1 MKRSLT
7 HKSGK
12 NGHFTPSL
20 GRENPYIKISSF
32 WEVPNPM
39 RRPAFLVTAFA
50 ALAMIMVPALAEAKP
65 GGGSS
70 SGSRGSRTYSAPA
83 PTQTA
88 PNTARPMERTATQP
102 SGPQQAGAPAR
113 PGMPPQAQPQRSFM
127 GALAGGLLMG
137 GLIGMMFGGGLLG
150 GIGGFGAMLGMLL
163 QVALIGGLIW
173 LAFRIFRRRQA
184 APAVAGPAAY
194 ARQMEP
200 APMGGGAAAAGGAYA
215 APTRDVQLTPQ
226 DYQAFERS
234 LIEVNAA
241 WSRRDLKGLRDFATP
256 EMVGYFAQDYRDL
269 DARGWRNE
277 TRDVKLE
284 GGDLSEAWH
293 EDGLD
298 YATVAMRFSLL
309 DATFEEATGKLV
321 EGSTTE
327 RQTSTEMWTFVR
339 SGPEERWLLSA
350 IQQTT

>member
-1 MKRSLT
+1 
-7 HKSGK
+7 
-12 NGHFTPSL
+12 
-20 GRENPYIKISSF
+20 
-32 WEVPNPM
+32 M
-39 RRPAFLVTAFA
+39 RRPGYLVTAFA
-50 ALAMIMVPALAEAKP
+50 ALAMVLVPALVEAKP

-70 SGSRGSRTYSAPA
+70 SGSRGSRTYSAPP

-137 GLIGMMFGGGLLG
+137 GLIGMLFGGGLLG
-150 GIGGFGAMLGMLL
+150 GIGGFGAVLGMLL
-163 QVALIGGLIW
+163 QVALIGGLIY
-173 LAFRIFRRRQA
+173 LAFRLFRRRQPT
-184 APAVAGPAAY
+184 PAMAGPSGY
-194 ARQMEP
+194 ARQMDP
-200 APMGGGAAAAGGAYA
+200 TPMVGGAASAGAYA
-215 APTRDVQLTPQ
+215 APARDVQLSQQ
-226 DYQAFERS
+226 DYQAFERA

>member
-1 MKRSLT
+1 
-7 HKSGK
+7 
-12 NGHFTPSL
+12 
-20 GRENPYIKISSF
+20 
-32 WEVPNPM
+32 M
-39 RRPAFLVTAFA
+39 RRPAFLLTAFA
-50 ALAMIMVPALAEAKP
+50 ALALAFTPVLAEAKP

-70 SGSRGSRTYSAPA
+70 SGSRGSRTYSAPP

-113 PGMPPQAQPQRSFM
+113 PGVPPQAQPQRSFM

-137 GLIGMMFGGGLLG
+137 GLIGMFFGGGLMG
-150 GIGGFGAMLGMLL
+150 GIGGFGAVLGMLL

-173 LAFRIFRRRQA
+173 LAFRIFRRRQP
-184 APAVAGPAAY
+184 APALAGGSVGYARQIEPSAVAGGAAS
-194 ARQMEP
+194 
-200 APMGGGAAAAGGAYA
+200 GGAHGLLA
-215 APTRDVQLTPQ
+215 REVQLTPQ
-226 DYQAFERS
+226 DYQAFE
-234 LIEVNAA
+234 LCLLEVNAA

-256 EMVGYFAQDYRDL
+256 EMVGYFSQDYRDL

-284 GGDLSEAWH
+284 SGDLSEAWH

-309 DATFEEATGKLV
+309 DATFDEATGKVV

-327 RQTSTEMWTFVR
+327 RQSSTEIWTFVR

-350 IQQTT
+350 IQQTG

>member
-1 MKRSLT
+1 
-7 HKSGK
+7 
-12 NGHFTPSL
+12 
-20 GRENPYIKISSF
+20 
-32 WEVPNPM
+32 M
-39 RRPAFLVTAFA
+39 RRPGYLVTAFA
-50 ALAMIMVPALAEAKP
+50 ALAMVLVPALVEAKP

-70 SGSRGSRTYSAPA
+70 SGSRGSRTFSAPP

-137 GLIGMMFGGGLLG
+137 GLIGMLFGGGLLG
-150 GIGGFGAMLGMLL
+150 GIGGFGAVLGMLL
-163 QVALIGGLIW
+163 QVALIGGLIY
-173 LAFRIFRRRQA
+173 LAFRLFRRRQPA
-184 APAVAGPAAY
+184 AAMAGPSGY

-200 APMGGGAAAAGGAYA
+200 APMGGGAASAGAYA
-215 APTRDVQLTPQ
+215 APTRDVQLTQQ
-226 DYQAFERS
+226 DYQAFERA

-298 YATVAMRFSLL
+298 YATVSMRFSLL

-339 SGPEERWLLSA
+339 SGPQERWLLSA
-350 IQQTT
+350 IQQTG

>member
-1 MKRSLT
+1 
-7 HKSGK
+7 
-12 NGHFTPSL
+12 
-20 GRENPYIKISSF
+20 
-32 WEVPNPM
+32 M
-39 RRPAFLVTAFA
+39 RRPGYLVTAFA
-50 ALAMIMVPALAEAKP
+50 ALAMIMVPALVEAKP

-70 SGSRGSRTYSAPA
+70 SGSRGSRTYSAPP

-150 GIGGFGAMLGMLL
+150 GIGGFGAVLGMLL

-173 LAFRIFRRRQA
+173 LAFRIFRRRQPA
-184 APAVAGPAAY
+184 AAMAGPSAY

-200 APMGGGAAAAGGAYA
+200 TPMPGGTASAGAYA
-215 APTRDVQLTPQ
+215 APARDVQLTPQ

-277 TRDVKLE
+277 TREVKLE

-350 IQQTT
+350 IQQTG

>member
-1 MKRSLT
+1 
-7 HKSGK
+7 
-12 NGHFTPSL
+12 
-20 GRENPYIKISSF
+20 
-32 WEVPNPM
+32 M
-39 RRPAFLVTAFA
+39 RRPGYLVTAFA
-50 ALAMIMVPALAEAKP
+50 ALAMVLVPVLADAKP

-70 SGSRGSRTYSAPA
+70 SGSRGSRTYSAPP

-102 SGPQQAGAPAR
+102 SGPRQAGAPAR

-137 GLIGMMFGGGLLG
+137 GLIGMLFGGGLLG
-150 GIGGFGAMLGMLL
+150 GIGGFGAILGMLL

-173 LAFRIFRRRQA
+173 LAFRLFRRRQPA
-184 APAVAGPAAY
+184 AAMAGPSGY

-200 APMGGGAAAAGGAYA
+200 TPMPGGTASAGAYA
-215 APTRDVQLTPQ
+215 APARDVQLTPQ

-350 IQQTT
+350 IQQTG

>member
-1 MKRSLT
+1 
-7 HKSGK
+7 
-12 NGHFTPSL
+12 
-20 GRENPYIKISSF
+20 
-32 WEVPNPM
+32 M
-39 RRPAFLVTAFA
+39 RRPGYLVTAFA
-50 ALAMIMVPALAEAKP
+50 ALAMVLVPALVEAKP

-70 SGSRGSRTYSAPA
+70 SGSRGSRTYSAPP

-137 GLIGMMFGGGLLG
+137 GLIGMLFGGGLLG
-150 GIGGFGAMLGMLL
+150 GIGGFGAVLGMLL
-163 QVALIGGLIW
+163 QVALIGGLIY
-173 LAFRIFRRRQA
+173 LAFRLFRRRQP
-184 APAVAGPAAY
+184 APAMAGPSGY
-194 ARQMEP
+194 ARQMDP
-200 APMGGGAAAAGGAYA
+200 TPMGGGAAAAGAYA
-215 APTRDVQLTPQ
+215 APARDVQLTQQ
-226 DYQAFERS
+226 DYQAFEQS

-256 EMVGYFAQDYRDL
+256 EMVGYFANDYRDL

-327 RQTSTEMWTFVR
+327 RQNSTEIWTFVR

-350 IQQTT
+350 IQQTG

>member
-1 MKRSLT
+1 
-7 HKSGK
+7 
-12 NGHFTPSL
+12 
-20 GRENPYIKISSF
+20 
-32 WEVPNPM
+32 M
-39 RRPAFLVTAFA
+39 RRPGYLVTAFA
-50 ALAMIMVPALAEAKP
+50 ALAMIMVPALVEAKP

-70 SGSRGSRTYSAPA
+70 SGSRGSRTYSAPP

-150 GIGGFGAMLGMLL
+150 GIGGFGAILGMLL

-173 LAFRIFRRRQA
+173 LAFRIFRRRQPA
-184 APAVAGPAAY
+184 AAMAGPSGY

-200 APMGGGAAAAGGAYA
+200 TPMPGGTASAGAYA
-215 APTRDVQLTPQ
+215 APARDVQLTPQ

-277 TRDVKLE
+277 TREVKLE

-350 IQQTT
+350 IQQTG

>member
-1 MKRSLT
+1 MR
-7 HKSGK
+7 
-12 NGHFTPSL
+12 FTPSL
-20 GRENPYIKISSF
+20 GRRNPYITTSSS
-32 WEVPNPM
+32 WEVRNPM
-39 RRPAFLVTAFA
+39 RRPGYFVTAFA
-50 ALAMIMVPALAEAKP
+50 ALAMVLVPVLADAKP

-88 PNTARPMERTATQP
+88 PGTARPMERTATQP

-137 GLIGMMFGGGLLG
+137 GLIGMMFGGGLFG
-150 GIGGFGAMLGMLL
+150 GAGGFGAILGMLL

-184 APAVAGPAAY
+184 APAIAGPAAY

-200 APMGGGAAAAGGAYA
+200 APVAGGAASAGAYA
-215 APTRDVQLTPQ
+215 APARDVQLTPQ

-298 YATVAMRFSLL
+298 YATVAMRFSML

-321 EGSTTE
+321 QGSTTE

-350 IQQTT
+350 IQQTG

>member
-1 MKRSLT
+1 
-7 HKSGK
+7 
-12 NGHFTPSL
+12 
-20 GRENPYIKISSF
+20 
-32 WEVPNPM
+32 M
-39 RRPAFLVTAFA
+39 RRPGYLVTAFA
-50 ALAMIMVPALAEAKP
+50 ALAMVLVPALVEAKP

-70 SGSRGSRTYSAPA
+70 SGSRGSRTYSAPP

-137 GLIGMMFGGGLLG
+137 GLIGMLFGGGLLG
-150 GIGGFGAMLGMLL
+150 GIGGFGAVLGMLL
-163 QVALIGGLIW
+163 QEALIGGLIY
-173 LAFRIFRRRQA
+173 LAFRLFRRRQP
-184 APAVAGPAAY
+184 APAMAGPSGY

-200 APMGGGAAAAGGAYA
+200 APMGGGAASAGAYA
-215 APTRDVQLTPQ
+215 APTRDVQLTQQ
-226 DYQAFERS
+226 DYQAFERA

-293 EDGLD
+293 EDGVD

-350 IQQTT
+350 IQQTS

>member
-1 MKRSLT
+1 
-7 HKSGK
+7 
-12 NGHFTPSL
+12 
-20 GRENPYIKISSF
+20 
-32 WEVPNPM
+32 M
-39 RRPAFLVTAFA
+39 RRPGYLVTAFA
-50 ALAMIMVPALAEAKP
+50 ALAMVLVPALVEAKP

-70 SGSRGSRTYSAPA
+70 SGSRGSRTYSAPP

-137 GLIGMMFGGGLLG
+137 GLIGMLFGGGLLG
-150 GIGGFGAMLGMLL
+150 GIGGFGGVLGMLL
-163 QVALIGGLIW
+163 QVALIGGLIY
-173 LAFRIFRRRQA
+173 LAFRLFRRRQP
-184 APAVAGPAAY
+184 APAMAGPSGY
-194 ARQMEP
+194 ARQMDP
-200 APMGGGAAAAGGAYA
+200 TPMGGGAASAGAYA
-215 APTRDVQLTPQ
+215 APARDVQLSQQ
-226 DYQAFERS
+226 DYQAFERA

-339 SGPEERWLLSA
+339 GGPEERWLLSA

>member
-1 MKRSLT
+1 
-7 HKSGK
+7 
-12 NGHFTPSL
+12 
-20 GRENPYIKISSF
+20 
-32 WEVPNPM
+32 
-39 RRPAFLVTAFA
+39 
-50 ALAMIMVPALAEAKP
+50 
-65 GGGSS
+65 
-70 SGSRGSRTYSAPA
+70 
-83 PTQTA
+83 
-88 PNTARPMERTATQP
+88 MERTATQP

-137 GLIGMMFGGGLLG
+137 GLIGMMFGGGLFG
-150 GIGGFGAMLGMLL
+150 GAGGFAALLGMLL

-173 LAFRIFRRRQA
+173 LAFRIFRRRQPA
-184 APAVAGPAAY
+184 AAMAGPSGY

-200 APMGGGAAAAGGAYA
+200 TPMAGGAASAGAYA
-215 APTRDVQLTPQ
+215 APARDVQLTPQ
-226 DYQAFERS
+226 DYQAFEHS

-293 EDGLD
+293 EDGQD

-339 SGPEERWLLSA
+339 SGPQERWLLSA
-350 IQQTT
+350 IQQTG

>member
-1 MKRSLT
+1 
-7 HKSGK
+7 
-12 NGHFTPSL
+12 
-20 GRENPYIKISSF
+20 
-32 WEVPNPM
+32 M
-39 RRPAFLVTAFA
+39 RRPGYLVTAFA
-50 ALAMIMVPALAEAKP
+50 ALAMVLVPALVEAKP

-70 SGSRGSRTYSAPA
+70 SGSRGSRTYSAPP

-137 GLIGMMFGGGLLG
+137 GLIGMLFGGGLLG
-150 GIGGFGAMLGMLL
+150 GIGGFGAVLGMLL
-163 QVALIGGLIW
+163 QVALIGGLIY
-173 LAFRIFRRRQA
+173 LAFRLFRRRQP
-184 APAVAGPAAY
+184 APAMAGPSGY
-194 ARQMEP
+194 ARQMDP
-200 APMGGGAAAAGGAYA
+200 APMDGGAASAGAYA
-215 APTRDVQLTPQ
+215 APARDVQLSQQ
-226 DYQAFERS
+226 DYQAFERA

>member
-1 MKRSLT
+1 MKRKLT

-12 NGHFTPSL
+12 IGHFTPSL
-20 GRENPYIKISSF
+20 GQKNPYITCCSF

-70 SGSRGSRTYSAPA
+70 SGSRGSRTYSAPP

-102 SGPQQAGAPAR
+102 SGPRQAGAPAR

-137 GLIGMMFGGGLLG
+137 GLIGMLFGGGLLG
-150 GIGGFGAMLGMLL
+150 GIGGFGAILGMLL

-173 LAFRIFRRRQA
+173 LAFRLFRRRQPA
-184 APAVAGPAAY
+184 AAMAGPSGY

-200 APMGGGAAAAGGAYA
+200 TPMPGGTASAGAYA
-215 APTRDVQLTPQ
+215 APARDVQLTPQ

-350 IQQTT
+350 IQQTG

>member
-1 MKRSLT
+1 
-7 HKSGK
+7 
-12 NGHFTPSL
+12 
-20 GRENPYIKISSF
+20 
-32 WEVPNPM
+32 M
-39 RRPAFLVTAFA
+39 RRPGYLVTAFA
-50 ALAMIMVPALAEAKP
+50 ALAMIMVPALVEAKP

-70 SGSRGSRTYSAPA
+70 SGSRGSRTYSAPP

-150 GIGGFGAMLGMLL
+150 GIGGFGAVLGMLL

-173 LAFRIFRRRQA
+173 LAFRIFRRRQPA
-184 APAVAGPAAY
+184 AAMAGPSGY

-200 APMGGGAAAAGGAYA
+200 TPMPGGTASAGAYA
-215 APTRDVQLTPQ
+215 APARDVQLTPQ

-350 IQQTT
+350 IQQTG

>member
-1 MKRSLT
+1 
-7 HKSGK
+7 
-12 NGHFTPSL
+12 
-20 GRENPYIKISSF
+20 
-32 WEVPNPM
+32 M
-39 RRPAFLVTAFA
+39 RRPGALVTACA
-50 ALAMIMVPALAEAKP
+50 ALAVVLVPALVEAKP

-70 SGSRGSRTYSAPA
+70 SGSRGSRTYSAPP

-137 GLIGMMFGGGLLG
+137 GLIGMLFGGGLLG

-163 QVALIGGLIW
+163 QVALIGGLIY
-173 LAFRIFRRRQA
+173 LAFRLFRRRQP
-184 APAVAGPAAY
+184 APAMAGPSGY
-194 ARQMEP
+194 ARQMDP
-200 APMGGGAAAAGGAYA
+200 TPMGGGVASAGAYA
-215 APTRDVQLTPQ
+215 APTRDVQLTQQ
-226 DYQAFERS
+226 DYQAFERA

>member
-1 MKRSLT
+1 
-7 HKSGK
+7 
-12 NGHFTPSL
+12 
-20 GRENPYIKISSF
+20 
-32 WEVPNPM
+32 M
-39 RRPAFLVTAFA
+39 RRPGYLVTAFA
-50 ALAMIMVPALAEAKP
+50 ALAMIMVPALVEAKP

-70 SGSRGSRTYSAPA
+70 SGSRGSRTYSAPP

-102 SGPQQAGAPAR
+102 GSPQQAGAPAR

-150 GIGGFGAMLGMLL
+150 GIGGFGAILGMLL

-173 LAFRIFRRRQA
+173 LAFRLFRRRQPA
-184 APAVAGPAAY
+184 AAMAGPSGY

-200 APMGGGAAAAGGAYA
+200 TPMPGGTASAGAYA
-215 APTRDVQLTPQ
+215 APARDVQLTPQ

-350 IQQTT
+350 IQQTG

>member
-1 MKRSLT
+1 MVL
-7 HKSGK
+7 
-12 NGHFTPSL
+12 
-20 GRENPYIKISSF
+20 
-32 WEVPNPM
+32 
-39 RRPAFLVTAFA
+39 
-50 ALAMIMVPALAEAKP
+50 VPALVEAKP

-70 SGSRGSRTYSAPA
+70 SGSRGSRTYSAPP

-137 GLIGMMFGGGLLG
+137 GLIGMLFGGGLLG
-150 GIGGFGAMLGMLL
+150 GIGGFGAVLGMLL
-163 QVALIGGLIW
+163 QVALIGGLIY
-173 LAFRIFRRRQA
+173 LAFRLFRRRQP
-184 APAVAGPAAY
+184 APAMAGPSGY
-194 ARQMEP
+194 ARQMDP
-200 APMGGGAAAAGGAYA
+200 APMDGGAASAGAYA
-215 APTRDVQLTPQ
+215 APARDVQLSQQ
-226 DYQAFERS
+226 DYQAFERA

>member
-1 MKRSLT
+1 MRSPGYLLT
-7 HKSGK
+7 A
-12 NGHFTPSL
+12 L
-20 GRENPYIKISSF
+20 
-32 WEVPNPM
+32 
-39 RRPAFLVTAFA
+39 A
-50 ALAMIMVPALAEAKP
+50 ALALVLSPMLAEAKP
-65 GGGSS
+65 GGNSS
-70 SGSRGSRTYSAPA
+70 SGSRGSRTYRAPA

-88 PNTARPMERTATQP
+88 PNAARPMERTATQP
-102 SGPQQAGAPAR
+102 TAPQAGAAAR

-137 GLIGMMFGGGLLG
+137 GLIGMLFGGGLLG
-150 GIGGFGAMLGMLL
+150 GIGGLGAMLGMLL

-173 LAFRIFRRRQA
+173 FAFRLFRRRQA
-184 APAVAGPAAY
+184 APAMAGASGY

-200 APMGGGAAAAGGAYA
+200 APMGGAAVPVAGGANA
-215 APTRDVQLTPQ
+215 APVRDVQVTPQ
-226 DYQAFERS
+226 DYQAFEQS

-241 WSRRDLKGLRDFATP
+241 WSRRDLKGLREFATP
-256 EMVGYFAQDYRDL
+256 EMVGYFANDYRDL

-277 TRDVKLE
+277 TREVKLE
-284 GGDLSEAWH
+284 SGDLSEAWH

-298 YATVAMRFSLL
+298 YATVALRFSLL
-309 DATFEEATGKLV
+309 DATFEQASGKVV

-327 RQTSTEMWTFVR
+327 RQTSTELWTFVR

>member
-1 MKRSLT
+1 
-7 HKSGK
+7 
-12 NGHFTPSL
+12 
-20 GRENPYIKISSF
+20 
-32 WEVPNPM
+32 M
-39 RRPAFLVTAFA
+39 RRPSYFLTAFA
-50 ALAMIMVPALAEAKP
+50 ALALVLAPVLADAKP
-65 GGGSS
+65 GGNSS
-70 SGSRGSRTYSAPA
+70 SGSRGSRTYSAPP

-102 SGPQQAGAPAR
+102 SGPQQAGGAAR

-137 GLIGMMFGGGLLG
+137 GLIGMFLGGGLLG
-150 GIGGFGAMLGMLL
+150 GAGGLGAMLGMLL

-173 LAFRIFRRRQA
+173 FAFRLFRRRQPS
-184 APAVAGPAAY
+184 PAMAGPVGY
-194 ARQMEP
+194 ERQMEP
-200 APMGGGAAAAGGAYA
+200 APMGGAAAAGGAYA
-215 APTRDVQLTPQ
+215 APAREVQVTPQ
-226 DYQAFERS
+226 DYQAFEQS

-241 WSRRDLKGLRDFATP
+241 WSRRDLKGLREFATP
-256 EMVGYFAQDYRDL
+256 EMVGYFANDYRDL

-284 GGDLSEAWH
+284 SGDLSEAWH

-309 DATFEEATGKLV
+309 DASFEQASGKV
-321 EGSTTE
+321 VDGSTTE
-327 RQTSTEMWTFVR
+327 RQTSTELWTFVR

>member
-1 MKRSLT
+1 
-7 HKSGK
+7 
-12 NGHFTPSL
+12 
-20 GRENPYIKISSF
+20 
-32 WEVPNPM
+32 M
-39 RRPAFLVTAFA
+39 RHPGYLLTAFA
-50 ALAMIMVPALAEAKP
+50 ALAMVLVPVLVEAKP

-88 PNTARPMERTATQP
+88 PNAARPMERTATQP
-102 SGPQQAGAPAR
+102 TAPQAGAAAR

-137 GLIGMMFGGGLLG
+137 GLIGMFLGGGLLG
-150 GIGGFGAMLGMLL
+150 GAGGFAGMLGMLL

-173 LAFRIFRRRQA
+173 LAFRLFRRRQP
-184 APAVAGPAAY
+184 APAIAGPSGY

-200 APMGGGAAAAGGAYA
+200 DPVGGAATAGSAYA
-215 APTRDVQLTPQ
+215 APTRDVQLTQQ
-226 DYQAFERS
+226 DFQAFEQS

-256 EMVGYFAQDYRDL
+256 EMVGYFANDYRDL

-277 TRDVKLE
+277 TRDVRLE
-284 GGDLSEAWH
+284 SGDLSEAWH
-293 EDGLD
+293 EGGLD

-309 DATFEEATGKLV
+309 DATFEEATGKVV

-327 RQTSTEMWTFVR
+327 RQTSTELWTFVR
-339 SGPEERWLLSA
+339 SGPQERWLLSA
-350 IQQTT
+350 IQQTG

>member
-1 MKRSLT
+1 
-7 HKSGK
+7 
-12 NGHFTPSL
+12 
-20 GRENPYIKISSF
+20 
-32 WEVPNPM
+32 M
-39 RRPAFLVTAFA
+39 RRPSYFLTAFA
-50 ALAMIMVPALAEAKP
+50 ALALVLAPVLADAKP
-65 GGGSS
+65 GGNSS
-70 SGSRGSRTYSAPA
+70 SGSRGSRTYSAPP

-88 PNTARPMERTATQP
+88 PNSARPMERTATQP
-102 SGPQQAGAPAR
+102 SGPQQAGGAAR

-137 GLIGMMFGGGLLG
+137 GLIGMFLGGGLLG
-150 GIGGFGAMLGMLL
+150 GAGGLAAMLGMLL

-173 LAFRIFRRRQA
+173 FAFRLFRRRQA
-184 APAVAGPAAY
+184 APAMAGPVGY
-194 ARQMEP
+194 ERQMEP
-200 APMGGGAAAAGGAYA
+200 APMGGAAAAGGAYA
-215 APTRDVQLTPQ
+215 APVRDVQVTQQ
-226 DYQAFERS
+226 DYQAFEQS

-256 EMVGYFAQDYRDL
+256 EMVGYFANDYRDL

-284 GGDLSEAWH
+284 SGDLSEAWH

-309 DATFEEATGKLV
+309 DASFEQASGKV
-321 EGSTTE
+321 VDGSTTE
-327 RQTSTEMWTFVR
+327 RQTSTELWTFVR

>member
-1 MKRSLT
+1 MRSPGYL
-7 HKSGK
+7 
-12 NGHFTPSL
+12 L
-20 GRENPYIKISSF
+20 
-32 WEVPNPM
+32 
-39 RRPAFLVTAFA
+39 TAFA
-50 ALAMIMVPALAEAKP
+50 ALALVLSPMLAEAKP
-65 GGGSS
+65 GGNSS

-88 PNTARPMERTATQP
+88 PNAARPMERTATQP
-102 SGPQQAGAPAR
+102 TAPQAGAAAR

-137 GLIGMMFGGGLLG
+137 GLVGMLFGGGLLG
-150 GIGGFGAMLGMLL
+150 GIGGLGAMLGMLL

-173 LAFRIFRRRQA
+173 FAFRLFRRRQA
-184 APAVAGPAAY
+184 APAMAGPSGY

-200 APMGGGAAAAGGAYA
+200 APMGGAAAPVAGGAYA
-215 APTRDVQLTPQ
+215 APVRDVQVTQQ
-226 DYQAFERS
+226 DYQAFEQS

-256 EMVGYFAQDYRDL
+256 EMVGYFANDYRDL

-284 GGDLSEAWH
+284 SGDLSEAWH

-309 DATFEEATGKLV
+309 DATFEQAGGKLV

-327 RQTSTEMWTFVR
+327 RQTSTELWTFVR

-350 IQQTT
+350 IQQTG

>member
-1 MKRSLT
+1 MRSPGYL
-7 HKSGK
+7 
-12 NGHFTPSL
+12 L
-20 GRENPYIKISSF
+20 
-32 WEVPNPM
+32 
-39 RRPAFLVTAFA
+39 TAFA
-50 ALAMIMVPALAEAKP
+50 ALALVLSPMLAEAKP
-65 GGGSS
+65 GGNSS

-88 PNTARPMERTATQP
+88 PNAARPMERTATQP
-102 SGPQQAGAPAR
+102 TAPQAGAAAR

-137 GLIGMMFGGGLLG
+137 GLIGMFLGGGLLG
-150 GIGGFGAMLGMLL
+150 GAGGLGAMLGMLL

-173 LAFRIFRRRQA
+173 FAFRLFRRRQPS
-184 APAVAGPAAY
+184 PAMAGPVGY
-194 ARQMEP
+194 ERQMEP
-200 APMGGGAAAAGGAYA
+200 APMGGAAAAGGAYA
-215 APTRDVQLTPQ
+215 APAREVQVTPQ
-226 DYQAFERS
+226 DYQAFEQS

-241 WSRRDLKGLRDFATP
+241 WSRRDLKGLREFATP
-256 EMVGYFAQDYRDL
+256 EMVGYFANDYRDL

-309 DATFEEATGKLV
+309 DATFEQAGGKLV

-327 RQTSTEMWTFVR
+327 RQTSTELWTFVR

-350 IQQTT
+350 IQQTG

>member
-1 MKRSLT
+1 MSNRNLCQPA
-7 HKSGK
+7 
-12 NGHFTPSL
+12 FTPSL
-20 GRENPYIKISSF
+20 WLKNPYIKNSSF

-39 RRPAFLVTAFA
+39 RRPGLFVTAFA
-50 ALAMIMVPALAEAKP
+50 ALAMVLVPALADAKP

-70 SGSRGSRTYSAPA
+70 SGSRGSRTYSAPP

-200 APMGGGAAAAGGAYA
+200 APMGGGAAAAGGAHA

-350 IQQTT
+350 IQQTG

>member
-1 MKRSLT
+1 
-7 HKSGK
+7 
-12 NGHFTPSL
+12 
-20 GRENPYIKISSF
+20 
-32 WEVPNPM
+32 M
-39 RRPAFLVTAFA
+39 RRPGLLVTAFA
-50 ALAMIMVPALAEAKP
+50 ALVMVLVPVLADAKP

-88 PNTARPMERTATQP
+88 PNSARPMERTATQP
-102 SGPQQAGAPAR
+102 SGPQQAGGAAR

-137 GLIGMMFGGGLLG
+137 GLIGMFLGGGLLG
-150 GIGGFGAMLGMLL
+150 GAGGFAAMLGMLL

-173 LAFRIFRRRQA
+173 FAFRLFRRRQ
-184 APAVAGPAAY
+184 PASAMAGASGY

-200 APMGGGAAAAGGAYA
+200 APMGGAATAGGAYT
-215 APTRDVQLTPQ
+215 APARDIQVTPQ
-226 DYQAFERS
+226 DYQAFEQS

-241 WSRRDLKGLRDFATP
+241 WSRRDLKGLREFATP
-256 EMVGYFAQDYRDL
+256 EMVGYFANDYRDL

-293 EDGLD
+293 EDGQD

-309 DATFEEATGKLV
+309 DATFEQASGKVV

-327 RQTSTEMWTFVR
+327 RQSSTELWTFVR

-350 IQQTT
+350 IQQTA

>member
-1 MKRSLT
+1 VR
-7 HKSGK
+7 
-12 NGHFTPSL
+12 FTPSL
-20 GRENPYIKISSF
+20 SSKNAYIKNYSS

-39 RRPAFLVTAFA
+39 RRPGYLVTAFA
-50 ALAMIMVPALAEAKP
+50 ALAMVLVPALVEAKP

-70 SGSRGSRTYSAPA
+70 SGSRGSRTYSAPP

-113 PGMPPQAQPQRSFM
+113 LGMPPQAQPQRSFM

-137 GLIGMMFGGGLLG
+137 GLIGMLFGGGLLG
-150 GIGGFGAMLGMLL
+150 GIGGFGAVLGMLL
-163 QVALIGGLIW
+163 QVALIGGLIY
-173 LAFRIFRRRQA
+173 LAFRLFRRRQP
-184 APAVAGPAAY
+184 APAMAGPSGY
-194 ARQMEP
+194 ARQMDP
-200 APMGGGAAAAGGAYA
+200 TPMGGGAASAGAYA
-215 APTRDVQLTPQ
+215 APARDVQLSQQ
-226 DYQAFERS
+226 DYQAFERA

>member
-1 MKRSLT
+1 
-7 HKSGK
+7 
-12 NGHFTPSL
+12 
-20 GRENPYIKISSF
+20 
-32 WEVPNPM
+32 M
-39 RRPAFLVTAFA
+39 RRPGYFVTAFA
-50 ALAMIMVPALAEAKP
+50 ALAMVLVPVLADAKP

-88 PNTARPMERTATQP
+88 PGTARPMERTATQP

-137 GLIGMMFGGGLLG
+137 GLIGMMFGGGLFG
-150 GIGGFGAMLGMLL
+150 GAGGFGAILGMLL

-184 APAVAGPAAY
+184 APAIAGPAAY

-200 APMGGGAAAAGGAYA
+200 APVAGGAASAGAYA
-215 APTRDVQLTPQ
+215 APARDVQLTPQ

-298 YATVAMRFSLL
+298 YATVAMRFSML

-350 IQQTT
+350 IQQTG

>member
-1 MKRSLT
+1 
-7 HKSGK
+7 
-12 NGHFTPSL
+12 
-20 GRENPYIKISSF
+20 
-32 WEVPNPM
+32 
-39 RRPAFLVTAFA
+39 
-50 ALAMIMVPALAEAKP
+50 
-65 GGGSS
+65 
-70 SGSRGSRTYSAPA
+70 
-83 PTQTA
+83 
-88 PNTARPMERTATQP
+88 
-102 SGPQQAGAPAR
+102 
-113 PGMPPQAQPQRSFM
+113 MPPQAQPQRSFM

-137 GLIGMMFGGGLLG
+137 GLVGMLFGGGLLG
-150 GIGGFGAMLGMLL
+150 GIGGLGAMLGMLL
-163 QVALIGGLIW
+163 QVALIGGLIY
-173 LAFRIFRRRQA
+173 LAFRLFRRRQA
-184 APAVAGPAAY
+184 APAMAGTSGY

-200 APMGGGAAAAGGAYA
+200 APMGGAAAPVAGGSYA
-215 APTRDVQLTPQ
+215 APARDVQVTPQ
-226 DYQAFERS
+226 DYQAFEQS

-241 WSRRDLKGLRDFATP
+241 WSRRDLKGLREFATP
-256 EMVGYFAQDYRDL
+256 EMVGYFANDYRDL

-327 RQTSTEMWTFVR
+327 RQTSTELWTFVR

>member
-1 MKRSLT
+1 
-7 HKSGK
+7 
-12 NGHFTPSL
+12 
-20 GRENPYIKISSF
+20 
-32 WEVPNPM
+32 M
-39 RRPAFLVTAFA
+39 RRPGYLVTAFA
-50 ALAMIMVPALAEAKP
+50 ALAMIMVPALVEAKP

-70 SGSRGSRTYSAPA
+70 SGSRGSRTYSAPP

-113 PGMPPQAQPQRSFM
+113 PGMPPQAQPQHSFM

-150 GIGGFGAMLGMLL
+150 GIGGFGAILGMLL

-173 LAFRIFRRRQA
+173 LAFRIFRRRQPA
-184 APAVAGPAAY
+184 AAMAGPSAY

-200 APMGGGAAAAGGAYA
+200 TPMPGGTASAGAYA
-215 APTRDVQLTPQ
+215 APARDVQLTPQ

-277 TRDVKLE
+277 TREVKLE

-309 DATFEEATGKLV
+309 DATFEESTGKLV

-350 IQQTT
+350 IQQTG

>member
-1 MKRSLT
+1 
-7 HKSGK
+7 
-12 NGHFTPSL
+12 
-20 GRENPYIKISSF
+20 
-32 WEVPNPM
+32 M
-39 RRPAFLVTAFA
+39 RRPGYLVTAFA
-50 ALAMIMVPALAEAKP
+50 ALAMVLVPALVEAKP

-137 GLIGMMFGGGLLG
+137 GLIGMLFGGGLLG
-150 GIGGFGAMLGMLL
+150 GIGGFGAVLGMLL
-163 QVALIGGLIW
+163 QMALIGGLIY
-173 LAFRIFRRRQA
+173 LAFRLFRRRQP
-184 APAVAGPAAY
+184 APAMAGPSGY
-194 ARQMEP
+194 ARQMDP
-200 APMGGGAAAAGGAYA
+200 APMGGGAASAGAYA
-215 APTRDVQLTPQ
+215 APARDVQLSQQ
-226 DYQAFERS
+226 DYQAFERA

-284 GGDLSEAWH
+284 SGDLSEAWH

-309 DATFEEATGKLV
+309 DATFEQASGKVV

-327 RQTSTEMWTFVR
+327 RQTSTELWTFVR

-350 IQQTT
+350 IQQTS

>member
-1 MKRSLT
+1 
-7 HKSGK
+7 
-12 NGHFTPSL
+12 
-20 GRENPYIKISSF
+20 
-32 WEVPNPM
+32 M
-39 RRPAFLVTAFA
+39 RRPGYIVTAFA
-50 ALAMIMVPALAEAKP
+50 ALAMVLVPVLAEAKP

-70 SGSRGSRTYSAPA
+70 SGSRGSRTYSAPP

-137 GLIGMMFGGGLLG
+137 GLIGMLFGGGLLG
-150 GIGGFGAMLGMLL
+150 GIGGFGAVLGMLL

-173 LAFRIFRRRQA
+173 LAFRLFRRRQPA
-184 APAVAGPAAY
+184 AAMAGPSGY

-200 APMGGGAAAAGGAYA
+200 TPMGGGAASAGAYA
-215 APTRDVQLTPQ
+215 APARDVQLNQQ
-226 DYQAFERS
+226 DYQAFERA

-339 SGPEERWLLSA
+339 SGPQERWLLSA

>member
-1 MKRSLT
+1 
-7 HKSGK
+7 
-12 NGHFTPSL
+12 
-20 GRENPYIKISSF
+20 
-32 WEVPNPM
+32 M
-39 RRPAFLVTAFA
+39 RRPGYLVTAFA
-50 ALAMIMVPALAEAKP
+50 ALAMVLVPALVEAKP

-70 SGSRGSRTYSAPA
+70 SGSRGSRTYSAPP

-137 GLIGMMFGGGLLG
+137 GLIGMLFGGGLLG
-150 GIGGFGAMLGMLL
+150 GIGGFGAVLGMLL
-163 QVALIGGLIW
+163 QVALIGGLIY
-173 LAFRIFRRRQA
+173 LAFRLFRRRQP
-184 APAVAGPAAY
+184 APAMAGPSGY
-194 ARQMEP
+194 ARQMDP
-200 APMGGGAAAAGGAYA
+200 APMGGGAASAGAYA
-215 APTRDVQLTPQ
+215 APARDVQLSQQ
-226 DYQAFERS
+226 DYQAFERA

-327 RQTSTEMWTFVR
+327 RQASTEMWTFVR

>member
-1 MKRSLT
+1 MRSPGYL
-7 HKSGK
+7 
-12 NGHFTPSL
+12 L
-20 GRENPYIKISSF
+20 
-32 WEVPNPM
+32 
-39 RRPAFLVTAFA
+39 TAFA
-50 ALAMIMVPALAEAKP
+50 ALALVLSPMLAEAKP
-65 GGGSS
+65 GGNSS

-88 PNTARPMERTATQP
+88 PNAARPMERTATQP
-102 SGPQQAGAPAR
+102 TAPQAGAAAR

-137 GLIGMMFGGGLLG
+137 GLIGMFLGGGLLG

-173 LAFRIFRRRQA
+173 FAFRLFRRRQA
-184 APAVAGPAAY
+184 APAMAGPSGY

-200 APMGGGAAAAGGAYA
+200 APMGGAAAPVAGGAYA
-215 APTRDVQLTPQ
+215 APVRDVQVTQQ
-226 DYQAFERS
+226 DYQAFEQS

-256 EMVGYFAQDYRDL
+256 EMVGYFANDYRDL

-284 GGDLSEAWH
+284 SGDLSEAWH

-309 DATFEEATGKLV
+309 DATFEQAGGKLV

-327 RQTSTEMWTFVR
+327 RQTSTELWTFVR

-350 IQQTT
+350 IQQTG

>member
-1 MKRSLT
+1 
-7 HKSGK
+7 
-12 NGHFTPSL
+12 
-20 GRENPYIKISSF
+20 
-32 WEVPNPM
+32 M
-39 RRPAFLVTAFA
+39 RRPGLLVTAFA
-50 ALAMIMVPALAEAKP
+50 ALVMVLVPVLADAKP

-88 PNTARPMERTATQP
+88 PNSARPMERTATQP
-102 SGPQQAGAPAR
+102 SGPQQAGGAAR

-137 GLIGMMFGGGLLG
+137 GLIGMFLGGGLLG
-150 GIGGFGAMLGMLL
+150 GAGGFAAMLGMLL

-173 LAFRIFRRRQA
+173 FAFRLFRRRQ
-184 APAVAGPAAY
+184 PASAMAGAGY

-200 APMGGGAAAAGGAYA
+200 APMGGAATAGGAYT
-215 APTRDVQLTPQ
+215 APARDIQVTPQ
-226 DYQAFERS
+226 DYQAFEQS

-241 WSRRDLKGLRDFATP
+241 WSRRDLKGLREFATP
-256 EMVGYFAQDYRDL
+256 EMVGYFANDYRDL

-293 EDGLD
+293 EDGQD

-309 DATFEEATGKLV
+309 DATFEQASGKVV

-327 RQTSTEMWTFVR
+327 RQSSTELWTFVR

-350 IQQTT
+350 IQQTA

>member
-1 MKRSLT
+1 
-7 HKSGK
+7 
-12 NGHFTPSL
+12 
-20 GRENPYIKISSF
+20 
-32 WEVPNPM
+32 M
-39 RRPAFLVTAFA
+39 RRPGYLVTAFA
-50 ALAMIMVPALAEAKP
+50 ALAMIMVPALVEAKP

-70 SGSRGSRTYSAPA
+70 SGSRGSRTYSAPP

-150 GIGGFGAMLGMLL
+150 GIGGFGAILGMLL

-173 LAFRIFRRRQA
+173 LAFRIFRRRQPA
-184 APAVAGPAAY
+184 AAMAGPSGY

-200 APMGGGAAAAGGAYA
+200 TPMPGGTASAGAYA
-215 APTRDVQLTPQ
+215 APARDVQLTPQ

-350 IQQTT
+350 IQQTG